1 MPNANP
7 SSEDIRLFIQT
18 LSTYSDEDLVHFYKC
33 CLTKQSASDKKLYR
47 PLVLAIEKERKSRN
61 KFKELDN
68 ETQSDSS
75 GTDTTDS

>member
-1 MPNANP
+1 MPSTNP

-18 LSTYSDEDLVHFYKC
+18 LQNHSDEDLVHFYKC
-33 CLTKQSASDKKLYR
+33 CLTKQSSTEKKLYR

-61 KFKELDN
+61 KLKELDN